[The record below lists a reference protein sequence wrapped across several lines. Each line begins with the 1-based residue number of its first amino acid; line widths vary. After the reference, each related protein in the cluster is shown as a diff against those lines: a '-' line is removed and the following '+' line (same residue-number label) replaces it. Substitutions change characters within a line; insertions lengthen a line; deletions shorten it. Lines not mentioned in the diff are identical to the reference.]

1 MMYKK
6 DGDIMIKKEKVK
18 LMTHLAIYEQNEG
31 KEDMKTNEYY
41 KSNYVSFQN
50 FKRRLGV
57 TIALI
62 LIFGG
67 HFSIVFMNNLYE
79 MEQLD
84 YMKYGSVYLIIWLVA
99 MVVYTIIGTMKYSK
113 KYEKA
118 KARIDDYKAILNR
131 LNKLS

>member
-1 MMYKK
+1 
-6 DGDIMIKKEKVK
+6 MIKKEKVK